1 MILLLG
7 GTTESLAV
15 ADELTKH
22 KVPFVLSVISDYG
35 AELARRHAKNIVETT
50 FTDES
55 LLSFCHDNQ
64 ISFILDATH
73 PFARVISQLA
83 MDKANELQIPYL
95 RYERQNIY
103 SKNARL
109 KMVDSLEEACEY
121 LRTVKGNVYLSTGS
135 KTAPEY
141 AEKLGVDRLHV
152 RVLPTTRVME
162 NLTAAGFIASQI
174 DAIQGPFTVALNY
187 ELFKRANSVV
197 VVTKESGR
205 QGGIQEKIAA
215 CEQLQIPCIIIR
227 RPQLNYPAVVA
238 DLSELKEYLEENY
251 EW

>member
-83 MDKANELQIPYL
+83 MDKPNELQIPYL

-103 SKNARL
+103 SKNAKLR
-109 KMVDSLEEACEY
+109 MVDSLEEACEY
-121 LRTVKGNVYLSTGS
+121 LRTVK
-135 KTAPEY
+135 
-141 AEKLGVDRLHV
+141 
-152 RVLPTTRVME
+152 
-162 NLTAAGFIASQI
+162 
-174 DAIQGPFTVALNY
+174 
-187 ELFKRANSVV
+187 
-197 VVTKESGR
+197 
-205 QGGIQEKIAA
+205 
-215 CEQLQIPCIIIR
+215 
-227 RPQLNYPAVVA
+227 
-238 DLSELKEYLEENY
+238 
-251 EW
+251 